1 MTAGAAPRDHV
12 PPGPDPDG
20 AIRDA
25 AGRRL
30 RALAGPHA
38 RLRADQWTAIRALVA
53 DRRRALV
60 VQRTGWGKSA
70 VYFVATALLRERGAG
85 PTVIVSPLLAL
96 MRNQIAAAQAAG
108 IRARTINSANVED
121 WDEVHGEIEAGTVD
135 VLLVSPE
142 RLNNPGFRDLILPR
156 LAATAGM
163 LVIDEAHCISDWGHD
178 FRPDYRR
185 LRAVIAGLTPEVPV
199 LATTATANAR
209 VTRDIAEQLGSGW
222 RGPGEPPPALV
233 LRGPLD
239 RDSLHLAVVR
249 LPTAPQRLAWLADRL
264 GELPGSGIVYTLT
277 VAAAHDV
284 AGFLRDRGHTAEAYT
299 GQTDPEQRLAI
310 EDDLLANRLK
320 AVVATSALG
329 MGYDKPDL
337 GFIVHLGAPQSPVG
351 YYQQIGRAGRGVER
365 AEVILLPA
373 TEDRDIWAY
382 FASLAFPPER
392 DVRMAL
398 AALAAAD
405 GPQSLAALEAHVDLP
420 RGRLET
426 MLKVL
431 DVDGAVRRVPGG
443 WTATGQPWSYDIQR
457 YDRVAAERS
466 REQQAM
472 LGYSGTDGCRMEYL
486 RRELDDPQ
494 AAPCG
499 RCDNCTGVARTAG
512 VSGRTEEFA
521 RDRLRRPGVTV
532 TPRRL
537 WPTGMAALGVDAAGR
552 IPAGIAAQPGRGVGR
567 LTDIGWGGTL
577 RKILA
582 AGTPDEPVP
591 PDLFDAV
598 LKVLAAWDWA
608 ERPAGVV
615 TLPSRSR
622 PRLIAAL
629 GQRIAEAG
637 QLSYLGSLDYRNGG
651 PPGRQYNS
659 AQRLAA
665 LWRTLA
671 VPGDLCAALAG
682 FGQPVLLVDDRI
694 GTGWTM
700 TVGAK
705 LLRESGAPAVLP
717 LALAV
722 TT

>member
-1 MTAGAAPRDHV
+1 MTVGPAPRDDA
-12 PPGPDPDG
+12 PPAQEPDG
-20 AIRDA
+20 AIRA
-25 AGRRL
+25 AAEERL
-30 RALAGPHA
+30 RALAGPRA
-38 RLRADQWTAIRALVA
+38 RLRADQWTAIKALVV

-121 WDEVHGEIEAGTVD
+121 WDEVHAEIEAGTVD

-156 LAATAGM
+156 LAESAGM

-185 LRAVIAGLTPEVPV
+185 LRSVIAGLTPDVPV

-209 VTRDIAEQLGSGW
+209 VTRDVAEQLGSGW

-239 RDSLHLAVVR
+239 RDSLHLGVVR
-249 LPTAPQRLAWLADRL
+249 LPTAPLRLAWLADRL

-284 AGFLRDRGHTAEAYT
+284 AEFLRDRGFTAEAYT

-310 EDDLLANRLK
+310 EDDLLQNKLK

-337 GFIVHLGAPQSPVG
+337 GFIIHLGAPQSPVA

-373 TEDRDIWAY
+373 IEDRDIWAY

-392 DVRMAL
+392 DVRAAL

-405 GPQSLAALEAHVDLP
+405 RPQSLAALEAHVDLP
-420 RGRLET
+420 RSRLEI

-443 WTATGQPWSYDIQR
+443 WTATGQPWGYDKQR

-472 LGYSGTDGCRMEYL
+472 LGYTGTDGCRMEYL
-486 RRELDDPQ
+486 RRELDDPE

-499 RCDNCTGVARTAG
+499 RCDNCTGVASTAS
-512 VSGRTEEFA
+512 VSSRTEEFA

-537 WPTGMAALGVDAAGR
+537 WPTGMAALGIDATGR
-552 IPAGIAAQPGRGVGR
+552 IPAGVAAEPGRSVGR
-567 LTDIGWGGTL
+567 LTDIGWGGAL
-577 RKILA
+577 RKVLA
-582 AGTPDEPVP
+582 DGAPDGPVP
-591 PDLFDAV
+591 DDLFGAV
-598 LKVLAAWDWA
+598 VTVLAAWDWA
-608 ERPAGVV
+608 ERPGGVV

-622 PRLIAAL
+622 PQLIAAL
-629 GQRIAEAG
+629 GERIAAAG
-637 QLSYLGSLDYRNGG
+637 KLSYLGSLGYRTGG

-671 VPGDLCAALAG
+671 VPDELSAALAG
-682 FGQPVLLVDDRI
+682 YGQPVLLVDDRI

-705 LLRESGAPAVLP
+705 LLRDNGAPAVLP
-717 LALAV
+717 FVLAV